1 MKSLIIER
9 NQIHSFQTV
18 ERTQYHGILQ
28 YNSRKTGA
36 QKG

>member
-1 MKSLIIER
+1 MKPWIIER

-36 QKG
+36 KEG